1 MGRGKGRVNP
11 SQELEDWKVL
21 MIGGQASARP
31 EAMLASADFRHGLK
45 SDFSIL
51 ESLRWIRFLNTYVQV
66 AYGGHPRS
74 PVPPPWFRA

>member
-31 EAMLASADFRHGLK
+31 EAMLASADFRHELK
-45 SDFSIL
+45 SRWLQF
-51 ESLRWIRFLNTYVQV
+51 ESKY
-66 AYGGHPRS
+66 AH
-74 PVPPPWFRA
+74 